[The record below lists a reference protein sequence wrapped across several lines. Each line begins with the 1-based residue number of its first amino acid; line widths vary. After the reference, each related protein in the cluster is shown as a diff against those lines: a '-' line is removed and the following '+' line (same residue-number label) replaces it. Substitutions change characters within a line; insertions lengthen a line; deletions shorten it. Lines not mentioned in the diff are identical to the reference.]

1 MNNKKPRDPL
11 YPRGFEETREL
22 RKQISEEFPKP
33 NKKEGLEDELSPLKK
48 LNHKIGV
55 YLSPKTTEI
64 SDDEKKR
71 KIGVIIT
78 TLIVLTLI
86 VSAYYFIIY
95 EPSQEQLSI
104 AKTTK
109 LNELHDLYSGAL
121 ATSPN
126 EMLLENKINDAGSR
140 EEIESINIITPATK
154 DWKSFHKKSINT
166 NQDKYNRTMAVYEN
180 ESKNTIISASEAMKI
195 INENDATVL
204 SKIKFEE
211 PNTVSV
217 PILVSRLQAGAGLV
231 KVGSVVD
238 IYSNFN
244 STEDNYTSNIT
255 EPEIS
260 GCTVLSIMRYEENGE
275 IDSEYSKTKMNVKG
289 NNTNPHENTQGFS
302 SDVLEMI
309 KGAIVKGYDENKTFE
324 MLKSYG
330 VKLSNYERQINLGDL
345 DAQYM
350 LLIEVPQEKVNY
362 ILNNM
367 DNIVLTIPTSEAPDW
382 MIKEISSTYQN

>member
-1 MNNKKPRDPL
+1 MNRKPRDPL
-11 YPRGFEETREL
+11 HPRGFEETQEL
-22 RKQISEEFPKP
+22 RNQITRDFPKP
-33 NKKEGLEDELSPLKK
+33 NKKEEKDELSPLKK
-48 LNHKIGV
+48 LNHKLGV
-55 YLSPKTTEI
+55 YLSPKTTSI
-64 SDDEKKR
+64 SDEEKKR
-71 KIGVIIT
+71 KIGVIIST
-78 TLIVLTLI
+78 IIIITLV

-95 EPSQEQLSI
+95 EPTQEQLSI

-126 EMLLENKINDAGSR
+126 ALLLENKINDAQSP
-140 EEIESINIITPATK
+140 EEIETINILTPATK
-154 DWKSFHKKSINT
+154 DWKSYHKKSIGL
-166 NQDKYNRTMAVYEN
+166 NQDKYNRTMAVYGN
-180 ESKNTIISASEAMKI
+180 ESKNTIIPISEAMEI
-195 INENDATVL
+195 LNENDATIL

-238 IYSNFN
+238 IYTNYN
-244 STEDNYTSNIT
+244 SSDENYTTNSSA
-255 EPEIS
+255 PKIS

-275 IDSEYSKTKMNVKG
+275 IDSEYSKTKMTVRG
-289 NNTNPHENTQGFS
+289 NDTYPRENTRGFS

-309 KGAIVKGYDENKTFE
+309 KGAIVNGYDENETYK
-324 MLKSYG
+324 MLEDYG
-330 VKLSNYERQINLGDL
+330 VKLSNYEREINLGDL

-350 LLIEVPQEKVNY
+350 LLIETPQEKVNY
-362 ILNNM
+362 VLNNM

-382 MIKEISSTYQN
+382 MVKEINSTYQN

>member
-11 YPRGFEETREL
+11 YPRGFEQTQEL
-22 RKQISEEFPKP
+22 KDQIREEFPKP
-33 NKKEGLEDELSPLKK
+33 NRKEEDELTPLKK
-48 LNHKIGV
+48 LNHKLGI
-55 YLSPKTTEI
+55 YLSPKSVDI

-78 TLIVLTLI
+78 TIIILTLI
-86 VSAYYFIIY
+86 ISAYYFIIY
-95 EPSQEQLSI
+95 EPAQEKLSL

-109 LNELHDLYSGAL
+109 LNELHDMYSGAL

-126 EMLLENKINDAGSR
+126 AMILEDKINNAKTP
-140 EEIESINIITPATK
+140 EEVSAINIIIEATK
-154 DWKSFHKKSINT
+154 DWRNFHKNSINH
-166 NQDKYNRTMAVYEN
+166 NMDKFNRTMAVYEN
-180 ESKNTIISASEAMKI
+180 ESKNTIMPAAEAMELV
-195 INENDATVL
+195 NENDARIL

-238 IYSNFN
+238 IYRNSN
-244 STEDNYTSNIT
+244 STENMTNET
-255 EPEIS
+255 GPEIS

-275 IDSEYSKTKMNVKG
+275 IDSEYSKSKMTVKG
-289 NNTNPHENTQGFS
+289 NVTNPHEKTNSFS

-309 KGAIVKGYDENKTFE
+309 KGSIIKGYNENKTFK
-324 MLKSYG
+324 MLEDYG

-350 LLIEVPQEKVNY
+350 LLIEAPQDKVNF

-367 DNIVLTIPTSEAPDW
+367 EDIVLTIPTSEAPDW
-382 MIKEISSTYQN
+382 MVREINETYQD